1 MSRKSKQLTNVY
13 NKQTFDLYYSQ
24 LSNLALN
31 VFKWENLPDEID
43 YRFLEW
49 VLYTRGYCLFFRDE
63 VTEKYLTLEC
73 AIGGDFNVY
82 RIPKYRR
89 AFSVSGYQASRNDK
103 NSVIIF
109 NDYLHTPTNIYIQQ
123 YARRLALIERT
134 IDVNTNAQKTPV
146 MIVCDENQQLS
157 MKNLYQQYDGNEP
170 FIFAN
175 KNLGISDGVK
185 VLNTQAPALFDKLQ
199 ILKHQIFN
207 EALTFLGIENSNSDK
222 KERLVEAEVG
232 SNYGNVEMQRFVFLN
247 ARRQACEQIN
257 RMFGLNVEVKYNSE
271 LPTMLNSS
279 NLGIQ
284 YSNTETT
291 ESEVETNG

>member
-13 NKQTFDLYYSQ
+13 NKQTFDLYYNQ

-31 VFKWENLPDEID
+31 VFKWENLPKEID
-43 YRFLEW
+43 YRYLEW
-49 VLYTRGYCLFFRDE
+49 VLYTRGYCLFFQDE
-63 VTEKYLTLEC
+63 VTMNYLTLEC
-73 AIGGDFNVY
+73 AIGSNFNVY

-89 AFSVSGYQASRNDK
+89 AYSISGYQAERNDK

-109 NDYLHTPTNIYIQQ
+109 NNYLHNPSNIYIQQ

-134 IDVNTNAQKTPV
+134 LDINTNAQKTPI

-170 FIFAN
+170 IIFAN
-175 KNLGISDGVK
+175 KNSGISEGVK
-185 VLNTQAPALFDKLQ
+185 VLNTQAPPLFDKLQ
-199 ILKHQIFN
+199 VLKHQIMN

-279 NLGIQ
+279 NMGLQ
-284 YSNTETT
+284 LSNTENT
-291 ESEVETNG
+291 ESEVENNG

>member
-1 MSRKSKQLTNVY
+1 MSKKSKQLTNVY
-13 NKQTFDLYYSQ
+13 NKQTFDLYYNQ

-31 VFKWENLPDEID
+31 VFKWENLPEEID
-43 YRFLEW
+43 YRYLEW
-49 VLYTRGYCLFFRDE
+49 VLYTRGYCLFFQDE
-63 VTEKYLTLEC
+63 VTMKYLTLEC
-73 AIGGDFNVY
+73 AIGGNFNVY

-89 AFSVSGYQASRNDK
+89 AYSISGYQAERNDK

-109 NDYLHTPTNIYIQQ
+109 NNYLHNPSNIYIQQ

-134 IDVNTNAQKTPV
+134 LDINTNAQKTPI

-170 FIFAN
+170 IIFAN
-175 KNLGISDGVK
+175 KNSGISEGVK
-185 VLNTQAPALFDKLQ
+185 VLNTQAPPLFDKLQ
-199 ILKHQIFN
+199 VLKHQIMN

-279 NLGIQ
+279 NMGLQ
-284 YSNTETT
+284 LSNTENT
-291 ESEVETNG
+291 ESEVKNNG

>member
-13 NKQTFDLYYSQ
+13 NKQTFDLYYNQ

-31 VFKWENLPDEID
+31 VFKWENLPAEID

-49 VLYTRGYCLFFRDE
+49 VLYTRGYCLFFQDD
-63 VTEKYLTLEC
+63 VTKKYLTLEC

-123 YARRLALIERT
+123 FARRLALIERT

-175 KNLGISDGVK
+175 KNLGISEGIK

-232 SNYGNVEMQRFVFLN
+232 SNYGSVEMQRFVFLN

-257 RMFGLNVEVKYNSE
+257 QMFGLNVEVKYNSE

-291 ESEVETNG
+291 ESEVE

>member
-13 NKQTFDLYYSQ
+13 NKQTFDLYYNQ

-31 VFKWENLPDEID
+31 VFKWENLPEEID
-43 YRFLEW
+43 YRYLEW
-49 VLYTRGYCLFFRDE
+49 ILYTRGYCLFFQDE
-63 VTEKYLTLEC
+63 VTMNYLTLEC
-73 AIGGDFNVY
+73 DIGGDFNVY

-134 IDVNTNAQKTPV
+134 IDVNTNAQKTPI

-170 FIFAN
+170 FIFEN

-257 RMFGLNVEVKYNSE
+257 RMFGLNIEVKYNSE

-279 NLGIQ
+279 NMGIQ

-291 ESEVETNG
+291 ESEVDSNG

>member
-1 MSRKSKQLTNVY
+1 MSRKSKQLTNTY
-13 NKQTFDLYYSQ
+13 NKQTFDLYYNQ

-31 VFKWENLPDEID
+31 VFKWENLPAEID

-49 VLYTRGYCLFFRDE
+49 VLYTRGYCLFFQDD
-63 VTEKYLTLEC
+63 VTKKYLTLEC

-123 YARRLALIERT
+123 FARRLALIERT

-175 KNLGISDGVK
+175 KNLGISEGIK

-232 SNYGNVEMQRFVFLN
+232 SNYGSVEMQRFVFLN

-257 RMFGLNVEVKYNSE
+257 QMFGLNVEVKYNSE

-291 ESEVETNG
+291 ESEVESNG

>member
-13 NKQTFDLYYSQ
+13 NKQTFDLYYNQ

-31 VFKWENLPDEID
+31 VFKWENLPEEID
-43 YRFLEW
+43 YRYLEW
-49 VLYTRGYCLFFRDE
+49 VLYTRGYCLFFQDE
-63 VTEKYLTLEC
+63 VTMKYLTLEC
-73 AIGGDFNVY
+73 AIGGNFNVY

-89 AFSVSGYQASRNDK
+89 AYSISGYQAERNDK

-109 NDYLHTPTNIYIQQ
+109 NNYLHNPSNIYIQQ

-134 IDVNTNAQKTPV
+134 LDINTNAQKTPI

-170 FIFAN
+170 IIFAN
-175 KNLGISDGVK
+175 KNSGISEGVK
-185 VLNTQAPALFDKLQ
+185 VLNTQAPPLFDKLQ
-199 ILKHQIFN
+199 VLKHQIMN

-279 NLGIQ
+279 NMGLQ
-284 YSNTETT
+284 LSNTEST
-291 ESEVETNG
+291 ESEVENNG

>member
-13 NKQTFDLYYSQ
+13 NKQTFDLYYNQ

-31 VFKWENLPDEID
+31 VFKWENLPEEID
-43 YRFLEW
+43 YRYLEW
-49 VLYTRGYCLFFRDE
+49 VLYTRGYCLFFQDE
-63 VTEKYLTLEC
+63 VTMKYLTLEC
-73 AIGGDFNVY
+73 AIGGNFNVY
-82 RIPKYRR
+82 RIPKYRH
-89 AFSVSGYQASRNDK
+89 AYSISGYQAERNDK

-109 NDYLHTPTNIYIQQ
+109 NNYLHNPSNIYIQQ

-134 IDVNTNAQKTPV
+134 LDINTNAQKTPI

-170 FIFAN
+170 IIFAN
-175 KNLGISDGVK
+175 KNSGISEGVK
-185 VLNTQAPALFDKLQ
+185 VLNTQAPPLFDKLQ
-199 ILKHQIFN
+199 VLKHQIMN

-279 NLGIQ
+279 NMGLQ
-284 YSNTETT
+284 LSNTENT
-291 ESEVETNG
+291 ESEVENNG

>member
-1 MSRKSKQLTNVY
+1 MSRKSKQLTNTY
-13 NKQTFDLYYSQ
+13 NKQTFDLYYNQ

-31 VFKWENLPDEID
+31 VFKWENLPTEID

-49 VLYTRGYCLFFRDE
+49 VLYTRGYCLFFQDE

-73 AIGGDFNVY
+73 AIGGNFNVY
-82 RIPKYRR
+82 QIPKYRR

-123 YARRLALIERT
+123 FARRLALIERT

-175 KNLGISDGVK
+175 KNLGISEGVK

-257 RMFGLNVEVKYNSE
+257 QMFGLNVEVKYNSE

-291 ESEVETNG
+291 ESEVESNG